1 MGLINNG
8 TYIATNGCEKKG
20 TYISF
25 NNEQVYIYKYNKDSV
40 QYTVTANCR
49 IYWDK
54 STRNSNKH
62 HIDSQSILVNI
73 TESQLNQNPYTILYS
88 VLKQKFPNSEDDITP
103 NTISNQDTNA
113 TTTDNT
119 NANIVDDANISMS
132 NDINNI
138 TTNNSAV
145 ETNIENTTI

>member
-1 MGLINNG
+1 MGLINNDI
-8 TYIATNGCEKKG
+8 YFASNGCEKKG

-25 NNEQVYIYKYNKDSV
+25 NNEQVYIYKYNKDTT

-54 STRNSNKH
+54 SARNSNKQYV
-62 HIDSQSILVNI
+62 DSQSVLVNI

-88 VLKQKFPNSEDDITP
+88 ELKRKYPNSEDDITP

-113 TTTDNT
+113 TVTDNT
-119 NANIVDDANISMS
+119 NISMS
-132 NDINNI
+132 NDINNT
-138 TTNNSAV
+138 TTNDSTG
-145 ETNIENTTI
+145 EINIDNTSIQS